1 MRFSGGETLAA
12 PVVERVTTMPH
23 VRFASGLVL
32 LSLSLLLS
40 ACTSIP
46 QSAMPKERFAQLGCH
61 ELDNELAMAQES
73 NRVAGEAKSA
83 SWQLVLPVA
92 VAARYFNA
100 NSVQI
105 DSELRM
111 VSLREQRRSK
121 GCQQVAG

>member
-1 MRFSGGETLAA
+1 
-12 PVVERVTTMPH
+12 MPH
-23 VRFASGLVL
+23 VRFASGLAFL
-32 LSLSLLLS
+32 LLSLLLS

-46 QSAMPKERFAQLGCH
+46 QSAMPQERFAQLGCH

-73 NRVAGEAKSA
+73 NRVAGEAKST

-111 VSLREQRRSK
+111 ASLREQRRIK